1 MALVHPTHP
10 PTTTSP
16 SSDPYVLPPTFPT
29 SIASPLAW
37 TGADLADESYIY
49 HLTPTDLSEIKDA
62 LAVFKSHNLNGDLA
76 TPTTFPLPTL
86 GPKLRLLS
94 HELYS
99 GTGVCLIRGLTTEM
113 YGPEEGM
120 VVFMGVQSYVAGG
133 KGRQDGRGNMI
144 VHITPSESD
153 AKHSR
158 HSMDSL
164 PFHTEATGDILAWQ
178 TRAAAAEGG
187 KCIVASAYTAYNL
200 LAATYPEIIH
210 TLAKPDWP
218 FAYPTLHYRP
228 ILYHTSPNLL
238 INFSPS
244 ALLSTPSHPR
254 PSHLPTLTPSQLS
267 ALSALQAVARATELH
282 ITTKAGDLHFVNN
295 LAIMHR
301 RSAFSAPPAAA
312 KLGGVDGGEMEPK
325 RHLVRMR
332 LRCPE
337 KGWEIPRELVPA
349 WEEAFGEGGEREWH
363 LFPMPEGYFP
373 LRKYPE

>member
-10 PTTTSP
+10 LTTTSS
-16 SSDPYVLPPTFPT
+16 SSDPYALPASFPS
-29 SIASPLAW
+29 SISSPLAW
-37 TGADLADESYIY
+37 TGAELADESYIY
-49 HLTPTDLSEIKDA
+49 HLTPTDLSEIEDA
-62 LAVFKSHNLNGDLA
+62 LEVFKSHNLNGDLA

-86 GPKLRLLS
+86 GPKLCLLS

-99 GTGVCLIRGLTTEM
+99 GRGVCLIRGLTPEM
-113 YGPEEGM
+113 YEPEEGM
-120 VVFMGVQSYVAGG
+120 VVFMGVQSYMAGG
-133 KGRQDGRGNMI
+133 KGRQDERGNMI
-144 VHITPSESD
+144 VHITPSEYD

-200 LAATYPEIIH
+200 LAATCPEVIH

-218 FAYPTLHYRP
+218 FAYPTLQYRP
-228 ILYHTSPNLL
+228 ILYHTSSNLL

-254 PSHLPTLTPSQLS
+254 PAHLPSLSTSQIS
-267 ALSALQAVARATELH
+267 ALGALQAVARATELH

-301 RSAFSAPPAAA
+301 RSAFSPPATTG
-312 KLGGVDGGEMEPK
+312 LGEDDEEPK

-337 KGWEIPRELVPA
+337 QGWKIPRELAPA
-349 WEEAFGEGGEREWH
+349 WEEAFGEEGEREWH
-363 LFPMPEGYFP
+363 LFPMPEGHYP
-373 LRKYPE
+373 LRKHPE

>member
-10 PTTTSP
+10 LTTTSSPDPYALPPSFP
-16 SSDPYVLPPTFPT
+16 SSI
-29 SIASPLAW
+29 SSPLAW

-49 HLTPTDLSEIKDA
+49 HLTPSDLSEIKDA

-94 HELYS
+94 HELYN
-99 GTGVCLIRGLTTEM
+99 GRGVCLIRGLTPEM
-113 YGPEEGM
+113 YEPEEGM
-120 VVFMGVQSYVAGG
+120 VVFMGVQSYMAGG

-144 VHITPSESD
+144 VHITPSEYD

-187 KCIVASAYTAYNL
+187 KCIVSSAYTAYNL
-200 LAATYPEIIH
+200 LAATCPEVIH

-254 PSHLPTLTPSQLS
+254 PSHLPSLTPSQLS

-301 RSAFSAPPAAA
+301 RSAFSAPNT
-312 KLGGVDGGEMEPK
+312 KGVGKVDGEMEEPK

-337 KGWEIPRELVPA
+337 RGWKIPRELAPA
-349 WEEAFGEGGEREWH
+349 WEEAFGEEGEREWH